1 MKIKTLQQIEDL
13 DWEFYDYA
21 LDLEKEWR
29 RSLPR
34 FTDKELLEI
43 FPEAKTIIPEKIV
56 DWIEE
61 RDKILDA
68 IKKKLTLIKYRA
80 PDEFSRWFW
89 REWVKVTDG
98 EELLKID
105 GHIVRLERLQSVA
118 KGRTPKGRLTE
129 EEIQQALAV
138 PIENLINQ
146 PLRKSGKALVGL
158 CPFHNERHPSFY
170 VYPETNSCWCYG
182 CNQGGN
188 VINFVELL
196 HGYSFKEAVK
206 YLIGK

>member
-29 RSLPR
+29 GSLPR
-34 FTDKELLEI
+34 FTDKELLDI

-56 DWIEE
+56 NWIEE

-80 PDEFSRWFW
+80 SDEFSRWFW

-98 EELLKID
+98 EKLLKID
-105 GHIVRLERLQSVA
+105 GHIARLKRLQSVT

-158 CPFHNERHPSFY
+158 CPFHNEKHPSFY
-170 VYPETNSCWCYG
+170 IYPETNSCWCYG

-188 VINFVELL
+188 VINFVRLL
-196 HGYSFKEAVK
+196 HSYSFKEAVK

>member
-1 MKIKTLQQIEDL
+1 MELNNVTTIEEF

-29 RSLPR
+29 KSLPR
-34 FTDKELLEI
+34 FTDKELLQI
-43 FPEAKTIIPEKIV
+43 FPEVKEIIPAKITELT
-56 DWIEE
+56 EE
-61 RDKILDA
+61 RDKIVDM
-68 IKKKLTLIKYRA
+68 IKKKLMLIKHRVS
-80 PDEFSRWFW
+80 DKFFQWFW

-98 EELLKID
+98 EELLKIE
-105 GHIVRLERLQSVA
+105 GHIARLKRLQSVA

-158 CPFHNERHPSFY
+158 CPFHNEKHPSFH

-188 VINFVELL
+188 VINFVRLL